1 MIYKK
6 DANFPYPILTNT
18 SNSYNPNHFL
28 LDVNVRDSTES
39 NEYIFD
45 LDIEID
51 SVYINQLLN
60 AGKAQLIFIIQS
72 KDNKYFRLSS
82 KERSIKVKKSRVS
95 LNEKTSMQ
103 LLIQALTDLNFQ
115 DNNDLN
121 DFYYQFRNEIHVP
134 KYALL
139 GYSNVITLRHVK
151 KPFDLFEKRLDENL
165 KSDIKVE
172 LGQETI
178 IIHYRKPEFQFNH
191 LPKSNVL
198 NNLYVYIGLTK
209 ALQMFI
215 SNHSTDGDI
224 DLDDMN
230 EPDGHLDWK
239 LYTLMKNKGVTRLNN
254 DNIDEVI
261 HAISDRMIEK
271 YTTALGEMINNG
283 S

>member
-165 KSDIKVE
+165 KPDIKVE

-261 HAISDRMIEK
+261 HAISDVTVK
-271 YTTALGEMINNG
+271 
-283 S
+283 